1 MALTKR
7 GYFKK
12 DLKQSWFNKSTE
24 HCKGERALHIVE
36 GVQLSGPIIRPC
48 LVPRPQYFRAVNR
61 FGSHGPGGLSGIHHR
76 NQSDREDLGESRKG
90 TRKTTTHNG
99 RGDGDL

>member
-36 GVQLSGPIIRPC
+36 GVQLRGLNISARSIVLGHMVQAVRPGYITEINLTWEKSVKEQGKRRPIM
-48 LVPRPQYFRAVNR
+48 
-61 FGSHGPGGLSGIHHR
+61 GGGTGTCKKQPHYNGYR
-76 NQSDREDLGESRKG
+76 NW
-90 TRKTTTHNG
+90 
-99 RGDGDL
+99 

>member
-1 MALTKR
+1 MGLTKR

-36 GVQLSGPIIRPC
+36 GAQLSGPVIGLITVFDAILTGKQSGQKLQC
-48 LVPRPQYFRAVNR
+48 LYGNPIANNFFQN
-61 FGSHGPGGLSGIHHR
+61 
-76 NQSDREDLGESRKG
+76 
-90 TRKTTTHNG
+90 
-99 RGDGDL
+99 